1 MREDMPEVEVRL
13 DKPWVCAVIKEA
25 DLTASTSDAR
35 RMIQQGVVKLDEVK
49 LADENLVLTQG
60 VYIIQVG
67 KRRFARVTVA

>member
-1 MREDMPEVEVRL
+1 MREDMPEVAVRL
-13 DKPWVCAVIKEA
+13 DEPWVCAVIKEA

-35 RMIQQGVVKLDEVK
+35 RMIQQGAVKLDEVK

>member
-1 MREDMPEVEVRL
+1 MPEVAVRL
-13 DKPWVCAVIKEA
+13 DEPWVCAVIKEA

-35 RMIQQGVVKLDEVK
+35 RMIQQGAVKLDEVK